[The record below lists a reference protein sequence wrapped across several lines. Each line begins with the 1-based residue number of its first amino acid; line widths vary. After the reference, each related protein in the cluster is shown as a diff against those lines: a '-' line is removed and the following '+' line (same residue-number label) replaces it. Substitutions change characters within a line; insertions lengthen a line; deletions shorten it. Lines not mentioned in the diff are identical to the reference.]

1 MKRLYRGGITSPLLH
16 EIDAI
21 AWKAMGWTE
30 TPEPPPTLPSVAPAP
45 TIDPPQSIATDS
57 TPAALTLIN
66 GSDVARDVAII
77 PTIGQGAAKV
87 LIENRPDGGYAS
99 LEQAWELS
107 PVLFEG
113 RYKVD
118 PEAVAQ
124 WAG

>member
-1 MKRLYRGGITSPLLH
+1 MTPMARLSN
-16 EIDAI
+16 
-21 AWKAMGWTE
+21 AWQMALAK
-30 TPEPPPTLPSVAPAP
+30 APAKP
-45 TIDPPQSIATDS
+45 EMPPEESLEPI
-57 TPAALTLIN
+57 PAALTLIN

>member
-1 MKRLYRGGITSPLLH
+1 
-16 EIDAI
+16 
-21 AWKAMGWTE
+21 MGWTE
-30 TPEPPPTLPSVAPAP
+30 TPEPPKTPPSVAHAL
-45 TIDPPQSIATDS
+45 DPVPLTVTTDS
-57 TPAALTLIN
+57 NPPALVLIN

-99 LEQAWELS
+99 LEQVWELN

-113 RYKVD
+113 RFKVD

-124 WAG
+124 WGG